1 MGMTP
6 LEGLAMGTRSGD
18 LDPGIILHLLRS
30 GALGLLGSLS
40 ALPVAVT
47 ILLVYSLVTF
57 AHVLD
62 DFDVFDD

>member
-1 MGMTP
+1 VSAAVLG
-6 LEGLAMGTRSGD
+6 AS
-18 LDPGIILHLLRS
+18 
-30 GALGLLGSLS
+30 ALGLLGSLS